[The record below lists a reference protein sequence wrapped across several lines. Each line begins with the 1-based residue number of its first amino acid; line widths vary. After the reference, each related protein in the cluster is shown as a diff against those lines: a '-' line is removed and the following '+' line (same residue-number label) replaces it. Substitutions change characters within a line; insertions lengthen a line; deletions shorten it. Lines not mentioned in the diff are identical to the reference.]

1 MSDDDNIERRDCAG
15 IKPHPLRFDVNNE
28 LHARPFER
36 LVAPKNATMYA
47 MFHDEQASGAE
58 YDHLVS
64 LCKRYGLHPPMKG
77 TNHFSADFGNYRL
90 RWERHA
96 EFTTYIFFR
105 PAKGETPFS
114 KSACAEVPEDW
125 LAALPGLLLVA
136 VKIDMLDKDQPAP
149 TEEELDGYFI
159 SDSLIGSEIG
169 GKAGHIWTDLRMDK
183 DGYNRSLV
191 HNHNMPSRKAGR
203 VVLRLFEIAVYR
215 ALALLA
221 LPLAREVGQ
230 KVAQINQELSD
241 LTEQLSLTGDAKA
254 DAALLRDL
262 IRVSAE
268 IEKLSSRTAYRFSA
282 TRAYFPII
290 QSRIAEL
297 KEVQV
302 APYQTLGEFLDRR
315 LTPAIRTCNSTAD
328 RLADLSR
335 RATRTANLLRTKTD
349 FALSEQNQAQLSA
362 MNKRAQRQLRLQ
374 ETVEGLSIAAISYY
388 LVSLIGYGL
397 DAGEN
402 LGLPLDSDV
411 IKAASI
417 PVMLVAVWALLRRVK
432 KRLLRNV

>member
-1 MSDDDNIERRDCAG
+1 MASDENTERRDCAG

-36 LVAPKNATMYA
+36 LIAPQNATMYA
-47 MFHDEQASGAE
+47 MFNEEHAADVE
-58 YDHLVS
+58 YRHICE
-64 LCKRYGLHPPMKG
+64 LCKRYGLHPPLEN
-77 TNHFSADFGNYRL
+77 TNHFSANFGNFRL

-96 EFTTYIFFR
+96 EFTTYIFFQ
-105 PAKGETPFS
+105 PSKGEAPFS
-114 KSACAEVPEDW
+114 KSACSDVPQDW

-136 VKIDMLDKDQPAP
+136 VKIDLLDKDQAQP
-149 TEEELDGYFI
+149 TEAQLEDYFI
-159 SDSLIGSEIG
+159 SESLVSSQIG
-169 GKAGHIWTDLRMDK
+169 GNAAQIWTDLRMDK
-183 DGYNRSLV
+183 DGYNRTLV

-203 VVLRLFEIAVYR
+203 VILRLFEIAVYR

-221 LPLAREVGQ
+221 LPLAREVSQ
-230 KVAQINQELSD
+230 KVAEINQELSD
-241 LTEQLSLTGDAKA
+241 LTEQLSLAGDAEA
-254 DAALLRDL
+254 DASLLRDL

-282 TRAYFPII
+282 TRAYYPII

-302 APYQTLGEFLDRR
+302 APYQTLEEFLDRR

-349 FALSEQNQAQLSA
+349 FALSEQNQAQLAS

-388 LVSLIGYGL
+388 LVSLIGYGVE
-397 DAGEN
+397 AGKN
-402 LGLPLDSDV
+402 LGLPLDSDIV
-411 IKAASI
+411 KAASI
-417 PVMLVAVWALLRRVK
+417 PVVLLAVWLLLRRVK
-432 KRLLRNV
+432 KRLLRSG